1 MSCRVNS
8 ALAQSHLASSLG
20 LDRASVQHSP
30 HTCHFTID
38 PILLRRIVSHMR
50 RCLPVEG
57 VGLLATMPGKDG
69 PIADAYYPGTNIS
82 ASATRFVMDPR
93 DVRMAIDDMARNG
106 TSLGA
111 VVHSHPTTIAEPS
124 PIDLREATLAD
135 ALSIIVGFQ
144 PHLSIRAWRL
154 LFSPSGKAFAA
165 VECPIVTKTAVAG
178 VWNAR
183 GSSRADR
190 KHES

>member
-8 ALAQSHLASSLG
+8 ALVRSPRIIRPGRDGGAAQSIP
-20 LDRASVQHSP
+20 RADQLSISP
-30 HTCHFTID
+30 V
-38 PILLRRIVSHMR
+38 LLRRIVSHMR
-50 RCLPVEG
+50 RCLPFEG
-57 VGLLATMPGKDG
+57 VGLVSTVTGECG
-69 PIADAYYPGTNIS
+69 PIAVAYYPGTNIS
-82 ASATRFVMDPR
+82 ASATRFAMAPR
-93 DVRMAIDDMARNG
+93 EVRGAIDDMARNG

-135 ALSIIVGFQ
+135 ALSIIVGFE

-154 LFSPSGKAFAA
+154 LFNLSGEAFDA

-178 VWNAR
+178 KRVR
-183 GSSRADR
+183 SGSSRVDQER
-190 KHES
+190 ES